1 MAIAR
6 LSMKVGKA
14 GKASPHADYIA
25 RTGQYAKRLERGE
38 KLEASEAGNMPAWA
52 QSNPSEFWQAA
63 DANERANGTT
73 YREMELALP
82 RELSPEQRLELVRDW
97 VEQEIGDKHA
107 YQFAIHTPTA
117 ADGAEQPHA
126 HVMFS
131 ERQIDGIER
140 DPDQYFKRYNSKNPE
155 RGGAKKGYGDNA
167 GKTLTRAERTAELKA
182 LRGRWEEHTNN
193 ALEKAGSSERID
205 MRSYAEQGNGLA
217 PEKKQLPSEWRDP
230 KQRDEVLQFREA
242 KAQQK
247 AIQKELSHLV
257 PDVKAEVISLEHE
270 RTLRQAAAA
279 AVNKVL
285 DAGRNVAELAKEWK
299 QSIADGRA
307 ERLKR
312 AGKLITAN
320 QKQVQLIGA
329 ERSAKAAMHREIK
342 PTPPTGLLAGFK
354 RKAHEGAM
362 QLWQR
367 GANAIAEWRRPREE
381 TLKGRIGILNQYS
394 SVKAEIA
401 TERRMKRERPEDY
414 EAVQKYE
421 QEVKQQRDEQRRQ
434 KIREQLNPDRSR
446 NRSRDN
452 ER

>member
-52 QSNPSEFWQAA
+52 QSNPSAFWQAA

-82 RELSPEQRLELVRDW
+82 RELSPEQRLGLVRDW
-97 VEQEIGDKHA
+97 VEQEIGENHP

-117 ADGAEQPHA
+117 ADGGEQPHA
-126 HVMFS
+126 HLMFN

-140 DPDQYFKRYNSKNPE
+140 DPEQYFKRYNSKNPE
-155 RGGAKKGYGDNA
+155 RGGAKKANT
-167 GKTLTRAERTAELKA
+167 GKDHTTRRNELKE
-182 LRGRWEEHTNN
+182 LRGRWETHVNN
-193 ALEKAGSSERID
+193 ALERAGVNERID

-217 PEKKQLPSEWRDP
+217 PEKKQLPSEWRKPETRADIV
-230 KQRDEVLQFREA
+230 EFREA

-367 GANAIAEWRRPREE
+367 GANAISEWRRPREE